1 MSGLNCYV
9 VSYDIREPR
18 RLCRV
23 HRAMKGFGEPVHY
36 SVFRCDLTTRGKVDM
51 ISVLTELIAPEE
63 DRIMIIDL
71 GPVEGRIEERIVF
84 LGVHEAHIE
93 RKIIIE

>member
-1 MSGLNCYV
+1 
-9 VSYDIREPR
+9 
-18 RLCRV
+18 
-23 HRAMKGFGEPVHY
+23 
-36 SVFRCDLTTRGKVDM
+36 M

>member
-1 MSGLNCYV
+1 MA
-9 VSYDIREPR
+9 
-18 RLCRV
+18 RLV
-23 HRAMKGFGEPVHY
+23 PFGEPVHY
-36 SVFRCDLTTRGKVDM
+36 SVFRCDLTGRAKVDM
-51 ISVLTELIAPEE
+51 ISVLTELIQPDE

-84 LGVHEAHIE
+84 LGVQDEHKE